1 MNIYTKIS
9 TSLFALALAACSAE
23 TTSDYDADLYLT
35 LASNKVLATCDNL
48 DQTDLYP
55 RYIDHGDEGW
65 TLVSV
70 DDWTSGFYP
79 GVLWLAYE
87 YLGDEHLLKRAE
99 AFTAPIA
106 NIGNREP
113 RDHDIGF
120 MVYPSFGNGYRLT
133 GNPKYKEIMLAAADT
148 LATLYRPKVGAIH
161 SWPFK
166 SEYEHNTIIDN
177 MMNLELLFW
186 AAKNGGDKRLEDI
199 AVSHAEVTQK
209 YIVRPDSAV
218 YHLGS
223 FSYEGEFLRGVAHQG
238 YADESM
244 WARGQAWGI
253 YGFAI
258 AYREVGREDF
268 LATSIKLADHF
279 MNRLP
284 EDGVPYWDYDDPA
297 IPFSPKDASAAAAAA
312 SGMLEISQLVSDKA
326 LSRKYYDNA
335 VALLRAIS
343 SDGYIAGDKCDAILD
358 HSTGHHPKGWEIDV
372 PIVYGDYYYLDALLK
387 LKKITDKRNS

>member
-1 MNIYTKIS
+1 MNTFKKFTIV
-9 TSLFALALAACSAE
+9 LFTFALAACSAE
-23 TTSDYDADLYLT
+23 SKSGYDADKYLT
-35 LASNKVLATCDNL
+35 IAADKVLATCDNL
-48 DQTDLYP
+48 AQTDRYP
-55 RYIDHGDEGW
+55 RYIDHGDKDW
-65 TLVSV
+65 TLVGV

-87 YLGDEHLLKRAE
+87 YSGNEHLRERAE

-106 NIGNREP
+106 NIGKREP

-120 MVYPSFGNGYRLT
+120 ITYPSFGNGYRLT
-133 GNPKYKEIMLAAADT
+133 GNPEYKKVLLAAADT
-148 LATLYRPKVGAIH
+148 LATLYRPKVGLIH

-166 SEYEHNTIIDN
+166 KEYEHNTIIDN

-199 AVSHAEVTQK
+199 AVRHAEVTEK

-223 FSYEGEFLRGVAHQG
+223 FTYEGEFLRGVAHQG
-238 YADESM
+238 YADHSM

-268 LATSIKLADHF
+268 LATSMKLADHF

-297 IPFSPKDASAAAAAA
+297 IPNSPKDASASAAAA
-312 SGMLEISQLVSDKA
+312 SGMLELSQLVKDEA
-326 LSRKYYDNA
+326 LSKKYYDDA
-335 VALLRAIS
+335 VKLLTALSTDEYIS
-343 SDGYIAGDKCDAILD
+343 GDKNDAILD

-387 LKKITDKRNS
+387 LKKINEK

>member
-1 MNIYTKIS
+1 MNKLYTFAL
-9 TSLFALALAACSAE
+9 SLFALSQVACAE
-23 TTSDYDADLYLT
+23 APKENTFADSRLKV
-35 LASNKVLATCDNL
+35 ASEKVLSKCDNL
-48 DQTDLYP
+48 AQTDKYP
-55 RYIDHGDEGW
+55 RYIDHGDTAW

-87 YLGDEHLLKRAE
+87 YSGDEHLREKAE
-99 AFTAPIA
+99 ACTAPIA
-106 NIGNREP
+106 IIGSRDP

-120 MVYPSFGNGYRLT
+120 IVSPSFGNGYRLT
-133 GNPKYKEIMLAAADT
+133 GNPEYKKVMLAAADT
-148 LATLYRPKVGAIH
+148 LATLYNPKIGTIH

-166 SEYEHNTIIDN
+166 EEYEHNTIIDN

-186 AAKNGGDKRLEDI
+186 AAKNGGEKRLEEI
-199 AVSHAEVTQK
+199 AVRHAEVTQQ

-223 FSYEGEFLRGVAHQG
+223 FSKDGEFLRGVAHQG
-238 YADESM
+238 YADDSM

-258 AYREVGREDF
+258 AYREVGRKDF
-268 LATSIKLADHF
+268 LATSMKLADHF

-297 IPFSPKDASAAAAAA
+297 IPTSPKDASAAAAAA
-312 SGMLEISQLVSDKA
+312 SGMLELYKLIEEECVAQ
-326 LSRKYYDNA
+326 KYYDNA
-335 VALLRAIS
+335 VALLTAIS
-343 SDGYIAGDKCDAILD
+343 TDEFISGERNDAILT

-372 PIVYGDYYYLDALLK
+372 PIVYADYYYLDALLK
-387 LKKITDKRNS
+387 LKAIDEVK